1 MTFITVTIWKSKSS
15 KCPWRSAYAVDMK
28 FFTHVVETTFINI
41 KILNCN
47 FEVSMNSSNLEVLH
61 CPFCPLPRWYIIP
74 YILLVWWLCQQRVSW
89 FFKVQTIAAKG
100 RVSENPTLQ
109 CTVTWMQEA
118 PKSNGTGMMLV
129 YFLYLL
135 GKKFPLWVDHDGY
148 TQLGKNLVG
157 GCGSNYSFLPRIC
170 K

>member
-61 CPFCPLPRWYIIP
+61 CPFCPLPRWYINTLHIARVMALP
-74 YILLVWWLCQQRVSW
+74 ATRFVILQGPNNCGKRTGQR
-89 FFKVQTIAAKG
+89 
-100 RVSENPTLQ
+100 NPTLQ
-109 CTVTWMQEA
+109 WPECRKHQIKWYW
-118 PKSNGTGMMLV
+118 MMLV

-135 GKKFPLWVDHDGY
+135 GKKFPFGRSWWLH
-148 TQLGKNLVG
+148 QLGKNLVG